1 MKHASFIPL
10 AFAMLLL
17 SGCYGG
23 PRDHH
28 RHWHE
33 DHRPPPPGG
42 WQQPPGGGDGWN
54 RPQQP
59 RW

>member
-1 MKHASFIPL
+1 MKHVSFIPL

-33 DHRPPPPGG
+33 DRRPPPGA
-42 WQQPPGGGDGWN
+42 WQQPSGGGDRWN
-54 RPQQP
+54 RPQQQ